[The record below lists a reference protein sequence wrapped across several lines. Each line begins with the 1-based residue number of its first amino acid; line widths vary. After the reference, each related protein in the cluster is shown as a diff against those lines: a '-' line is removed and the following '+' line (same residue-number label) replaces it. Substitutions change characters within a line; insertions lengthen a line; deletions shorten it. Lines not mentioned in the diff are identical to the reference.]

1 MSELHVPSHVDV
13 RRIARGSL
21 VAAGALDVTPT
32 PVEAVVQSV
41 GLHQEN
47 LFELGEDVPPKM
59 LAIIKRLS
67 GRVLGGMA
75 IKERTVYVDV
85 NQPLPRRRFTTAHEL
100 GHEALPWHEAAYFAD
115 DRHTL
120 SPATR
125 QELEREAN
133 LFAAELLF
141 GLDRFTEQADSY
153 APSLGVAMQLATTYE
168 VSAHAA
174 LRRYAATS
182 RHPIALVT
190 MGDYAVRNGAAL
202 KVFREQCA
210 SSPAFASRYGSATAL
225 LGDTVKIDGTEAFE
239 TLAKLSRGVHDEPI
253 ELSLE
258 TSRGSA
264 RFHAHLFY
272 NGRLRFMLLTRKQ
285 LLGRRLRAVNAPS

>member
-13 RRIARGSL
+13 RRVAQGSL
-21 VAAGALDVTPT
+21 VAAGAIDMTPAPLET
-32 PVEAVVQSV
+32 IVQAV

-47 LFELGEDVPPKM
+47 LFELGEDVPPTM
-59 LAIIKRLS
+59 LTIMKKLS

-75 IKERTVYVDV
+75 IKERTVYVDA

-100 GHEALPWHEAAYFAD
+100 GHDALPWHEAAYFAD

-120 SPATR
+120 SATTR

-153 APSLGVAMQLATTYE
+153 VPSLGVAMQLATTYE

-190 MGDYAVRNGAAL
+190 MGDYTIRNGTAL

-210 SSPAFASRYGSATAL
+210 TSPAFARKYGTAAAL
-225 LGDTVKIDGTEAFE
+225 LGDTVTCNGTEAFQM
-239 TLAKLSRGVHDEPI
+239 LAKLSRGVHDEPI
-253 ELSLE
+253 DLLLD

-264 RFHAHLFY
+264 RFQAHLFY